1 MIARPT
7 RWSPRL
13 FLFLSPVLV
22 FPIAMPPSASAEVR
36 LVASQGEYR
45 MGDRDT
51 KEVSVRL
58 ATEEAKRDALEQAA
72 TYLESV
78 TVVED
83 RAVTRDEINTYTA
96 GLVVV
101 LDQQTSMTL
110 DGDTVVVT
118 VALTA
123 EVDTEEVAQ
132 ALTVLREQKDA
143 RHQLDA
149 LRLENDGLRRD
160 LVEIHRML
168 EQAST
173 FDQTQQISQQR
184 QDILNRAQSNALVSQ
199 AWTDW
204 VLIGPASFPAGRA
217 GGIGAAHTL
226 ALLNAAQGLSPNSP
240 HVQRAKGTIAIVQSA
255 APPAMP
261 VASNQTAGAAMQSP
275 PLKTLN
281 EITRAA
287 PTAGSPAAGSLGS
300 AQSRRGFP
308 MPASGA
314 FLAVPENQRA
324 GIAPRSIRTLRQF
337 LQSPPTERL
346 PPVINGT
353 APRTQQLQRGGPR
366 SAAGGRQSAGR
377 AASAPRSG
385 VNGR

>member
-1 MIARPT
+1 
-7 RWSPRL
+7 
-13 FLFLSPVLV
+13 
-22 FPIAMPPSASAEVR
+22 
-36 LVASQGEYR
+36 

-204 VLIGPASFPAGRA
+204 VLTGPASFPAGRA

-226 ALLNAAQGLSPNSP
+226 ALLNAAQGCPQIVRMFSG
-240 HVQRAKGTIAIVQSA
+240 QRGRSRSSNRPLHPRCRLPRTKPP
-255 APPAMP
+255 APPCRVRRLRHSTRSLALHRLP
-261 VASNQTAGAAMQSP
+261 V
-275 PLKTLN
+275 
-281 EITRAA
+281 
-287 PTAGSPAAGSLGS
+287 
-300 AQSRRGFP
+300 
-308 MPASGA
+308 
-314 FLAVPENQRA
+314 
-324 GIAPRSIRTLRQF
+324 
-337 LQSPPTERL
+337 RL
-346 PPVINGT
+346 PPD
-353 APRTQQLQRGGPR
+353 PSDQLKAAEAFRCPPLEHSWQFQRISGPASR
-366 SAAGGRQSAGR
+366 PGRFEPF
-377 AASAPRSG
+377 ASSCNRRRPNDCLR
-385 VNGR
+385 